1 MTEIA
6 IRAASIT
13 EKIAYSDNLACSNML
28 PRQFQD
34 KPANVL
40 WAIEYGETLGITP
53 MAAITGIHVIE
64 NKPGASAALIGGL
77 VRRAGHKLR
86 VTGNNQR
93 AVAQIIRSDDPDYTF
108 EVTWELKQN
117 ERGNPNAED
126 AGLLG
131 KQVWK
136 NYPAAM
142 LKARAI
148 TQVARDAC
156 EEVLFGLHYTPE
168 ELGAETDADGNP
180 VELRTARRGAI
191 AEDAWQTPAQAV
203 FHNIDPNIGNKPAEE
218 YADVVEDAP
227 EPARASDGQR
237 ESIGNG
243 LRTVRGITDPVG
255 MLIAVQQIVG
265 RELAGPTE
273 LTPEEAESVLTTL
286 REEHRAKTRAT
297 RQASEAEIAPD
308 VPPTYVSGSQLTAL
322 KQALAEI
329 GIGDRTALLAWC
341 GSKLGRQLG
350 AMKDLTVEEAD
361 RLLAELTPPETDN
374 APLMDRLTAAM
385 HSAVSSDE
393 LADVSERM
401 WTEHEAGNLTQADVS
416 KLQDISLKRES
427 EIVTTGKAA
436 A

>member
-6 IRAASIT
+6 IRNASIT

-28 PRQFQD
+28 PKQFQD

-40 WAIEYGETLGITP
+40 WAIEYGETLGIAP

-64 NKPGASAALIGGL
+64 NKPSASAALIGGL

-93 AVAQIIRSDDPDYTF
+93 ATAQIVRADDPDYTF
-108 EVTWELKQN
+108 EVTWELKRN

-142 LKARAI
+142 LKSRAI

-168 ELGAETDADGNP
+168 ELGAEVDAEGEPLEQRTVRSRGP
-180 VELRTARRGAI
+180 VVG
-191 AEDAWQTPAQAV
+191 DQWQTPAPQAA
-203 FHNIDPNIGNKPAEE
+203 PEAAAE
-218 YADVVEDAP
+218 YADVVEDDVKPP
-227 EPARASDGQR
+227 EASMEQLR
-237 ESIGNG
+237 SIAGG
-243 LRTVRGITDPVG
+243 LNAVRGVSG
-255 MLIAVQQIVG
+255 VEEAAKAVSEILG
-265 RELAGPTE
+265 REVNGPGDVSA
-273 LTPEEAESVLTTL
+273 EEAEQVLAVL
-286 REEHRAKTRAT
+286 REEHKAQAAAE
-297 RQASEAEIAPD
+297 RQASEAQMTEAVKPK
-308 VPPTYVSGSQLTAL
+308 YASGGQLTAL
-322 KQALAEI
+322 KEALAKEH
-329 GIGDRTALLAWC
+329 GISERTALLAWC
-341 GSKLGRQLG
+341 GAKLERSLG
-350 AMKDLTVEEAD
+350 AMKDITEGEYEQLM
-361 RLLAELTPPETDN
+361 AELLPPGAGNALLTDEI
-374 APLMDRLTAAM
+374 AAAM
-385 HSAVSSDE
+385 RTASASEALIE
-393 LADVSERM
+393 LADRM
-401 WTEHEAGNLTQADVS
+401 WAEHEAGRLSQAEVS

-427 EIVTTGKAA
+427 EITATGKAA